1 MANNKEWVS
10 EEKWKIYLRKMYKQ
24 SWEREEK
31 WKQIYSHTKNIS
43 YCILHSLLP
52 HTQKYCQLFII
63 MTLYHPLCYRGMCY
77 IVCYSGK
84 NVITFIIFFF
94 LLAVVPHICVC
105 IWWCTFICGRVKGLK
120 CKKNKKNKKRER
132 NSQERKVFVDVI
144 YFRRG
149 GGYGFQ
155 VLFYFICWNCE
166 LLFILYSALFMKKYK
181 FTKHNFLYPVGDFL
195 FIIYCIK
202 VELLN
207 KWTNSSRHFLLP
219 FHHVVLKL
227 ALFYSKD
234 EALESEWNKK
244 HKHSKKKWF
253 YIKYLFIEPS
263 HRMWWKHFKIY
274 INTFIIHCL
283 VRHKNKGQTTTTA
296 RKNHGQFSRWS
307 LGSFFK
313 KNYKTLN
320 IFATFL
326 SYFKL

>member
-1 MANNKEWVS
+1 MKTNLFPYKEYFILHIALS
-10 EEKWKIYLRKMYKQ
+10 
-24 SWEREEK
+24 SA
-31 WKQIYSHTKNIS
+31 SHTKV
-43 YCILHSLLP
+43 LP
-52 HTQKYCQLFII
+52 
-63 MTLYHPLCYRGMCY
+63 TLYYYDSISSLML
-77 IVCYSGK
+77 SW
-84 NVITFIIFFF
+84 NVLHRVLFRQMSLRLSFFFF

-244 HKHSKKKWF
+244 HKHSKRKWF

-274 INTFIIHCL
+274 INIFIIHCL